1 MGRLLLALLLL
12 LPWSGLR
19 AATAEEP
26 AEAWPTREVRIIVPF
41 PPGDAADAEAR
52 RLAAHYAR
60 VFGVGFVVDNR
71 PGVSGRMG
79 TELSTRNA
87 ADGYTLIMTGSGP
100 LTLLPQMLG
109 AGYDPLVSFEPVLL
123 AAAMPMLLL
132 APDGPAYARVQD
144 LVLRARGQRR
154 GLAACSTGIAT
165 PSHMAVLLFARAMDI
180 EIVHVPYRG
189 SYAAMTDVMG
199 ARCDLLFDNAASAG
213 RHARAGRVQAVGI
226 TTDAPQ
232 TAWPGVPPLEGV
244 RLRTF
249 SVLVAPGG
257 THHLIVAQLNDVG
270 RRFIATP
277 EERARI
283 LAEGGEPLDLAPS
296 QIRSHLR
303 REIAQWRAILRG
315 FDLEQN

>member
-1 MGRLLLALLLL
+1 MGRLLLALLLA
-12 LPWSGLR
+12 LPWFGP
-19 AATAEEP
+19 AGAWAEEP
-26 AEAWPTREVRIIVPF
+26 AEAWPSREVRIIVPF

-52 RLAAHYAR
+52 RLAAHYTE
-60 VFGVGFVVDNR
+60 VFGVSFVVDNR

-79 TELSTRNA
+79 TEVSHRLP
-87 ADGYTLIMTGSGP
+87 ADGYTLTMTGSGP

-109 AGYDPLVSFEPVLL
+109 ASYDPLVSFEPALL
-123 AAAMPMLLL
+123 PAAMPMLLV
-132 APDGPAYARVQD
+132 APEGPAYSRVQD

-165 PSHMAVLLFARAMDI
+165 PSHMAVLLFARAMDVDF
-180 EIVHVPYRG
+180 VHVPYRG

-213 RHARAGRVQAVGI
+213 RHARAGRVRAVGI

-232 TAWPGVPPLEGV
+232 TAWPGVPALEGV
-244 RLRTF
+244 RVRTF

-257 THHLIVAQLNDVG
+257 THHLIISQLNDVG
-270 RRFIATP
+270 RRFYARP
-277 EERARI
+277 EQRARI

-296 QIRSHLR
+296 QIRTVLR
-303 REIAQWRAILRG
+303 REIEKWRDILRG
-315 FDLEQN
+315 LTVALD